1 MGGVK
6 GGPKRKLWIAEIPKT
21 TAVANKEGGM
31 GTMQLLGIIFFCV
44 CGGPYGIESAVK
56 SAAPMYCLIGLM
68 VVPFVWGLPMG
79 LMAAELACAMPT
91 DGGFVLWVHRGFGP
105 FIGFING
112 VLVLLSAF
120 VDNAAYP
127 ILAVNYLGASGI
139 LPDSIQNDHTYMF
152 IISLGLVAVACVLNI
167 FGVEIVGTFSLVLTF
182 MVLLPFLAMLVTCG
196 MWIVDTQHTS
206 AMNHS
211 QNITWPHY
219 VSETWG
225 TTPNNRGT
233 ENGEIRWG
241 LFLSVLLWANAGFD
255 EAGSVAERVHDPAK
269 AYTRGTSLSVSMI
282 AMVYILPVSF
292 GVCVLGWEQWD
303 DAAFKDVA
311 EKSSGGEWLKIWLTL
326 AAFFGCYGTYI
337 SLVCTTSLGLSCL
350 AELEIVPSIFA
361 YESPR
366 WETPVVSIVF
376 TSVVTGGMCYFNF
389 DTVVQVGVVLYS
401 FSLFLEWGSVLMLR
415 FYEPEMHRPFV
426 IPMRNGWLLAYFTI
440 PMGLCIFTTYN
451 VLQDAYNDLSN
462 NTFVNHTHNHTASF
476 TEGLVTV
483 VGIGS
488 SFAFAGLMYACRS
501 VYRWQRGPVDESL
514 QPLLSS
520 STLVHALNPEQAVV
534 SSSIQAGGSAVEY
547 TE

>member
-1 MGGVK
+1 MWTETK
-6 GGPKRKLWIAEIPKT
+6 PNQATFKW
-21 TAVANKEGGM
+21 TAKHVG
-31 GTMQLLGIIFFCV
+31 LLV
-44 CGGPYGIESAVK
+44 
-56 SAAPMYCLIGLM
+56 GL
-68 VVPFVWGLPMG
+68 
-79 LMAAELACAMPT
+79 LMT
-91 DGGFVLWVHRGFGP
+91 H
-105 FIGFING
+105 I
-112 VLVLLSAF
+112 LLSQCF
-120 VDNAAYP
+120 
-127 ILAVNYLGASGI
+127 GI
-139 LPDSIQNDHTYMF
+139 K
-152 IISLGLVAVACVLNI
+152 G
-167 FGVEIVGTFSLVLTF
+167 
-182 MVLLPFLAMLVTCG
+182 
-196 MWIVDTQHTS
+196 
-206 AMNHS
+206 
-211 QNITWPHY
+211 PHY

-269 AYTRGTSLSVSMI
+269 AYTRGTTLSVAMI

-366 WETPVVSIVF
+366 WETPVVSIIF

-415 FYEPEMHRPFV
+415 YYEPEMYVWIDIVPAH
-426 IPMRNGWLLAYFTI
+426 WLF
-440 PMGLCIFTTYN
+440 
-451 VLQDAYNDLSN
+451 
-462 NTFVNHTHNHTASF
+462 
-476 TEGLVTV
+476 
-483 VGIGS
+483 
-488 SFAFAGLMYACRS
+488 RS
-501 VYRWQRGPVDESL
+501 
-514 QPLLSS
+514 
-520 STLVHALNPEQAVV
+520 
-534 SSSIQAGGSAVEY
+534 
-547 TE
+547 